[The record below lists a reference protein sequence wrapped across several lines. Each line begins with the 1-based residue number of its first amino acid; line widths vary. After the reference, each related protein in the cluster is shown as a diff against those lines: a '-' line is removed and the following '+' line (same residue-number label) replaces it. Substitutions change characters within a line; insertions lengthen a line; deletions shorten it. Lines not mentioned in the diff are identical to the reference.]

1 MGKETEYV
9 SFACKCYSVIS
20 HTQQFFP
27 HVFPHRAK
35 ELNDVILRFTS
46 DKVVIDRL
54 NSNILLE
61 ELFNKDNEYYV
72 RVECLKIKIMGR
84 KTTSEMVMIARTGA
98 SLSIDASEK
107 TTSEI
112 ITIAQAMRS
121 KCFLIVRNAN
131 VKTTSELNLIAQ
143 STSNI
148 LLEL

>member
-20 HTQQFFP
+20 HTQQFFL

-61 ELFNKDNEYYV
+61 ELFIRIRIACN
-72 RVECLKIKIMGR
+72 IKSV
-84 KTTSEMVMIARTGA
+84 T
-98 SLSIDASEK
+98 
-107 TTSEI
+107 
-112 ITIAQAMRS
+112 
-121 KCFLIVRNAN
+121 C
-131 VKTTSELNLIAQ
+131 
-143 STSNI
+143 
-148 LLEL
+148 